1 MEIDDGGW
9 TLVWQHSYLEDLP
22 LSTRMYYFSDYY
34 KSCTTK
40 ASGWCNIPNKARFC
54 ATELIICAYHSGT
67 LVYCYASLFNRL
79 IDYDWRGPIL
89 SEVDVRKIED
99 KCTSNNGV
107 RPAPQNSEVVGM
119 TFDKRSPTDYK
130 NHCDTYRG
138 SLTSPADCRWENCRL
153 PSSIS
158 ANNRH
163 VQMTVAIYVR

>member
-79 IDYDWRGPIL
+79 IDYNWRGPIF
-89 SEVDVRKIED
+89 SDVDVRNIVD
-99 KCTSNNGV
+99 KCTSNNG
-107 RPAPQNSEVVGM
+107 ALQNSEFVGM
-119 TFDKRSPTDYK
+119 NFDKHSPKDYK
-130 NHCDTYRG
+130 NNYDTYRG
-138 SLTSPADCRWENCRL
+138 SLTSPADSRWEIYNL
-153 PSSIS
+153 LTFIS
-158 ANNRH
+158 AND
-163 VQMTVAIYVR
+163 QMTMAIYVR